1 MKKIFLAVLVGC
13 LLGVLG
19 PPAPLPAQSPA
30 PQQIKVSVFNFG
42 ALNIEASGYGTSV
55 TNMLISTLAAD
66 PLLAIM
72 DRKDLENFLNFNDL
86 QQNDKLD
93 NVVLI
98 GSKLG
103 LNIIVVGTVEKRGTV
118 IHIKSN
124 VIQIERKRSIHHAR
138 VAALGDAGLT
148 REVQKLGG
156 EIQKAIRDH
165 LLKRDE
171 GESGDLKAPER
182 IEKRSGNRR
191 VSLSW
196 ESPEKSATGYEIF
209 RSQDAKG
216 PYVKI
221 ARINATE
228 YLDDGLEKNTTYYY
242 KVRAF
247 DNRGQV
253 SAYSR
258 VIAAETALTPN
269 PPVILSTESHVKSIA
284 LTWAP
289 GPQASDD
296 PLKLKGYKLYRAKVE
311 TGPYREIAN
320 ILGADLG
327 LGLDETLDKL
337 FKVPYRD
344 KGLVDGEDY
353 FYRVTAYNEKGLE
366 SDFSR
371 PMKGTAIPIVT
382 GLKAKGD
389 MVRQIDLSWKAIDQF
404 YVKGYYVYRST
415 TVDGN
420 FVKIKRVEPQAGPD
434 RRIEYSDTEG
444 LGDKVRYY
452 YRVTAFEEADME
464 TSPSLP
470 VYATTTGK
478 PPTPEDFRAAGGLVK
493 KVELTW
499 KASPAPE
506 VEGYNLYWSREK
518 EGRFVLLKKLR
529 GREINRY
536 IDDYRGMTKIG
547 DGESFFYTI
556 TAFNRADV
564 ESETAKTVHATTK
577 PRPQAPAN
585 LKGEVQPGGQVVL
598 TWQAG
603 QEKDL
608 AGYTVYEK
616 RYLNMEPVAEGL
628 TAPVYRDERPLK
640 AGQERIYQIKARDG
654 DGLESDFSAA
664 VTVKGR

>member
-1 MKKIFLAVLVGC
+1 MKKIFIAALIGWWGC
-13 LLGVLG
+13 WLGMLG
-19 PPAPLPAQSPA
+19 PPGILAAQGPM
-30 PQQIKVSVFNFG
+30 QQVKVSVFTFG

-55 TNMLISTLAAD
+55 TNMLINTLTAD

-72 DRKDLENFLNFNDL
+72 DRKDLENFLSFNDL
-86 QQNDKLD
+86 QQNDKMD
-93 NVVLI
+93 NVILI

-103 LNIIVVGTVEKRGTV
+103 LNVIVVGTVEKRGTV

-171 GESGDLKAPER
+171 GEQGDLKAPER
-182 IEKRSGNRR
+182 VEKRSGNRR

-196 ESPEKSATGYEIF
+196 EAPEKAVTGYEIF
-209 RSQDAKG
+209 RSRAAAG

-221 ARINATE
+221 ARITATE
-228 YLDDGLEKNTTYYY
+228 YTDEGLEKNTTYYY

-253 SAYSR
+253 SPYSR

-284 LTWAP
+284 LTWSP
-289 GPQASDD
+289 GPIASDD

-311 TGPYREIAN
+311 SGPYREIAN

-327 LGLDETLDKL
+327 LGLDEALDKF
-337 FKVPYRD
+337 FKVPYTD
-344 KGLVDGEDY
+344 KGLADGEDY

-371 PMKGTAIPIVT
+371 PMKGTAIAIVT
-382 GLKAKGD
+382 GLKVKGD
-389 MVRQIDLSWKAIDQF
+389 MVRQIDLSWDAIDQF

-415 TVDGN
+415 TADGN
-420 FVKIKRVEPQAGPD
+420 FIKIKRVDPQAGPD
-434 RRIEYSDTEG
+434 KKIYYSDTEG

-452 YRVTAFEEADME
+452 YRITAFEEADLE

-470 VYATTTGK
+470 VYGTTTGK
-478 PPTPEDFRAAGGLVK
+478 PPTPEDFRAASGLVK
-493 KVELTW
+493 QVELTW

-518 EGRFVLLKKLR
+518 EGQFTLLKKLR
-529 GREINRY
+529 GRDTTRY
-536 IDDYRGMTKIG
+536 TDGYRGMTKIG
-547 DGESFFYTI
+547 DGETFSYTI

-564 ESETAKTVHATTK
+564 ESETAQTVTATTK
-577 PRPQAPAN
+577 ARPRPPEN
-585 LKGEVQPGGQVVL
+585 LKGERQDGKVLL
-598 TWQAG
+598 TWQEG
-603 QEKDL
+603 KEKDL
-608 AGYTVYEK
+608 DGYTVYEK
-616 RYLNMEPVAEGL
+616 IYLNMEPVAERL
-628 TAPVYRDERPLK
+628 TVPRYQDERPLK
-640 AGQERIYQIKARDG
+640 PGQERTFSVKVRDK

-664 VTVKGR
+664 VTVR

>member
-1 MKKIFLAVLVGC
+1 MKRILIAVLIGC
-13 LLGVLG
+13 LLGVTG
-19 PPAPLPAQSPA
+19 PPAPLGAQ
-30 PQQIKVSVFNFG
+30 QQIKVSVFNFG
-42 ALNIEASGYGTSV
+42 ALNIEACGYGTSV
-55 TNMLISTLAAD
+55 TNMLINTLAAD

-72 DRKDLENFLNFNDL
+72 DRKDLENFLTFNDL

-148 REVQKLGG
+148 QEVQKLGG

-171 GESGDLKAPER
+171 GETGDLKSPER

-196 ESPEKSATGYEIF
+196 DAPEKSVTGYEIF
-209 RSQDAKG
+209 RSLDAKG

-221 ARINATE
+221 ARITATE
-228 YLDDGLEKNTTYYY
+228 YLDEGLEKNTTYYY
-242 KVRAF
+242 KVRSF

-269 PPVILSTESHVKSIA
+269 PPVILSTESHIKSIA

-311 TGPYREIAN
+311 AGPYREIAN

-337 FKVPYRD
+337 FKVPYQD
-344 KGLVDGEDY
+344 KGLADGEDY

-389 MVRQIDLSWKAIDQF
+389 MVRQIDLSWNASDQF

-415 TVDGN
+415 TPDGN
-420 FVKIKRVEPQAGPD
+420 FIKIKRVEPQAGPD
-434 RRIEYSDTEG
+434 KRIEYSDTEG

-452 YRVTAFEEADME
+452 YRVTAFEDADLE

-470 VYATTTGK
+470 VFATTIGK

-499 KASPAPE
+499 KPSPAPE
-506 VEGYNLYWSREK
+506 VEGYNLYWSRDT
-518 EGRFVLLKKLR
+518 EGRFVLLKRLR
-529 GREINRY
+529 GREVNRY
-536 IDDYRGMTKIG
+536 TDDYRGMTKIG
-547 DGESFFYTI
+547 DGETYSYTI

-564 ESETAKTVHATTK
+564 ESETAKTVRATTK
-577 PRPQAPAN
+577 KRPQAPTG
-585 LKGEVQPGGQVVL
+585 LKGEVQPDGRVVL

-603 QEKDL
+603 PEPDL
-608 AGYTVYEK
+608 AGYTVYEQA
-616 RYLNMEPVAEGL
+616 YLNPEPVAERL

-640 AGQERIYQIKARDG
+640 AGQERTYLIRARDR
-654 DGLESDFSAA
+654 DGLESDFSTALK
-664 VTVKGR
+664 VRR